1 MKWIESLSLKSISER
16 FETVWKRF
24 PVAVLFTI
32 IYTAIALLLLW
43 DKDLIPN
50 NDSLLFII
58 FFYPPTALIL
68 GVSLHLWSEEQT
80 NAKLSRF
87 VHLIAQISWLLYC
100 IIISQQAPGD
110 FSMELVIGLLA
121 TLFLFV
127 SSIFFLSFIGK
138 KNDIEAWNFGWHIIK
153 GALLSTVVSTILLGG
168 IELLLWGIQELF
180 NLDLPEE
187 LYISMVIIC
196 LFTIN
201 ILLLMMQVPK
211 DADKHDTTIHR
222 MNDFGR
228 LVVHALF
235 VPLQGAYLI
244 TLYVYLLNILFTWEL
259 PTGGVVWLV
268 TTMMVGMLFITTLI
282 YPLLLQDDMPFDKKL
297 VRWLAFLALPLLVLM
312 TVGIGRRIS
321 DYGFTVARAYVLLF
335 NIWCFLVCFYLLFK
349 QTKHIVRILI
359 SFALVFFVA
368 SVGPWN
374 ITASTRRLLLNQV
387 EVIFQ
392 RTAVKLPLDNY
403 RFDSLIQTMD
413 KHEADILKGK
423 LSYLKFELQGD
434 SLVNRW
440 IDGNMDLTVSPYY
453 EGPDEPTDTVLVV
466 EDPATIESPYAN
478 MRDNMASLPQGSY
491 QKIMQIDDWQREQ
504 DLNKTDSTLFMDIIY
519 SQDTL
524 LFTTRFGIPFRQLQE
539 IAADEKKQQ
548 PFTVENND
556 GALLIWFFDVSSN
569 IYDDVDAETVKKDLH
584 LEGLLFL
591 RETAFRKAPINTEDE
606 KTTEE

>member
-1 MKWIESLSLKSISER
+1 MKWIESLSLKGISDR

-80 NAKLSRF
+80 NAKRSRF
-87 VHLIAQISWLLYC
+87 VHLLAQISWFLYC
-100 IIISQQAPGD
+100 LIISQQAPAD
-110 FSMELVIGLLA
+110 FNMELVIGLLA

-153 GALLSTVVSTILLGG
+153 GAFLSTVVSAILLGG

-180 NLDLPEE
+180 NLNLPEE
-187 LYISMVIIC
+187 LYISMIIIC

-201 ILLLMMQVPK
+201 IFLLMMQVPK
-211 DADKHDTTIHR
+211 DADKHDTIIHR

-244 TLYVYLLNILFTWEL
+244 TLYIYLFNILFTWEL
-259 PTGGVVWLV
+259 PSGGIVWLV

-282 YPLLLQDDMPFDKKL
+282 YPLLLQDDKPFDKKL

-335 NIWCFLVCFYLLFK
+335 NIWCYVICFYLLFK
-349 QTKHIVRILI
+349 QTKHIMWILI
-359 SFALVFFVA
+359 SFALVFFIA
-368 SVGPWN
+368 SIGPWN
-374 ITASTRRLLLNQV
+374 ITASTRRILFNQV
-387 EVIFQ
+387 DDIFQ
-392 RTAVKLPLDNY
+392 RTGVELPLDHS
-403 RFDSLIQTMD
+403 RFDSLVQTMD
-413 KHEADILKGK
+413 KHEADILIGK
-423 LSYLKFELQGD
+423 LNYLKIELQGD
-434 SLVNRW
+434 SLITRW
-440 IDGNMDLTVSPYY
+440 IDGPMGLITSPYS
-453 EGPDEPTDTVLVV
+453 EEPSVLSNAVAV
-466 EDPATIESPYAN
+466 NPATFAD
-478 MRDNMASLPQGSY
+478 MREEMASLPQGSY

-504 DLNKTDSTLFMDIIY
+504 DLNATDSTLFMDIIY

-524 LFTTRFGIPFRQLQE
+524 RYTTRFSIPFRQLQE
-539 IAADEKKQQ
+539 IAADESKQQ
-548 PFTVENND
+548 PFAVENND
-556 GALLIWFFDVSSN
+556 GALLIWSFDVVPTILS
-569 IYDDVDAETVKKDLH
+569 KKDLH
-584 LEGLLFL
+584 LECLLFL
-591 RETAFRKAPINTEDE
+591 SEAAFQKSPLNFEDE
-606 KTTEE
+606 KNN

>member
-1 MKWIESLSLKSISER
+1 MKWIESLSLKGISER
-16 FETVWKRF
+16 FEAVWKRF

-80 NAKLSRF
+80 NAKRSRF
-87 VHLIAQISWLLYC
+87 VHLLAQISWFLYC
-100 IIISQQAPGD
+100 LIISQQAPAD
-110 FSMELVIGLLA
+110 FNMELVIGLLA

-153 GALLSTVVSTILLGG
+153 GAFLSTVVSAILLGG

-180 NLDLPEE
+180 NLNLPEE
-187 LYISMVIIC
+187 LYISMIIIC
-196 LFTIN
+196 MFTIN
-201 ILLLMMQVPK
+201 IFLLMMQVPK
-211 DADKHDTTIHR
+211 DADKHDTIIHR

-244 TLYVYLLNILFTWEL
+244 TLYIYLFNILFTWEL
-259 PTGGVVWLV
+259 PSGGIVWLV

-282 YPLLLQDDMPFDKKL
+282 YPLLLQDDKPFDKKL

-335 NIWCFLVCFYLLFK
+335 NIWCYVICFYLLFK
-349 QTKHIVRILI
+349 QTKHIMWILI
-359 SFALVFFVA
+359 SFALVFFIA
-368 SVGPWN
+368 SIGPWN
-374 ITASTRRLLLNQV
+374 ITASTRRILFNQV
-387 EVIFQ
+387 DDIFQ
-392 RTAVKLPLDNY
+392 RTGVELPLDHS
-403 RFDSLIQTMD
+403 RFDSLVQTMD
-413 KHEADILKGK
+413 KHEADILIGK
-423 LSYLKFELQGD
+423 LNYLKIELQGD
-434 SLVNRW
+434 SLITHW
-440 IDGNMDLTVSPYY
+440 IDGPMGLIASPYP
-453 EGPDEPTDTVLVV
+453 EGPSVLSNAVAV
-466 EDPATIESPYAN
+466 DPAIFAD
-478 MRDNMASLPQGSY
+478 MREEMAPLPQGSY

-504 DLNKTDSTLFMDIIY
+504 DLNATDSTLFMDIIY

-524 LFTTRFGIPFRQLQE
+524 RYTTRFSIPFRQLLE
-539 IAADEKKQQ
+539 IAADESKQQ
-548 PFTVENND
+548 PFAVENND
-556 GALLIWFFDVSSN
+556 GALLIWSFDVVPTILS
-569 IYDDVDAETVKKDLH
+569 KKDLH

-591 RETAFRKAPINTEDE
+591 SEAAFQKSPLNFEDE
-606 KTTEE
+606 KNN

>member
-1 MKWIESLSLKSISER
+1 MKWIESLSLKGISER
-16 FETVWKRF
+16 FEAVWKRF

-80 NAKLSRF
+80 NAKRSRF
-87 VHLIAQISWLLYC
+87 VHLLAQISWFLYC
-100 IIISQQAPGD
+100 LIISQQAPAD
-110 FSMELVIGLLA
+110 FNMELVIGLLA

-153 GALLSTVVSTILLGG
+153 GAFLSTVVSAILLGG

-180 NLDLPEE
+180 NLNLPEE
-187 LYISMVIIC
+187 LYISMIIIC
-196 LFTIN
+196 MFTIN
-201 ILLLMMQVPK
+201 IFLLMMQVPK
-211 DADKHDTTIHR
+211 DADKHDTIIHR

-244 TLYVYLLNILFTWEL
+244 TLYIYLFNILFTWEL
-259 PTGGVVWLV
+259 PSGGIVWLV

-282 YPLLLQDDMPFDKKL
+282 YPLLLQDDKPFDKKL

-335 NIWCFLVCFYLLFK
+335 NIWCYVICFYLLFK
-349 QTKHIVRILI
+349 QTKHIMWILI
-359 SFALVFFVA
+359 SFALVFFIA
-368 SVGPWN
+368 SIGPWN
-374 ITASTRRLLLNQV
+374 ITASTRRILFNQV
-387 EVIFQ
+387 DDIFQ
-392 RTAVKLPLDNY
+392 RTGVELPLDHS
-403 RFDSLIQTMD
+403 RFDSLVQTMD
-413 KHEADILKGK
+413 KHEADILIGK
-423 LSYLKFELQGD
+423 LNYLKIELQGD
-434 SLVNRW
+434 SLITHW
-440 IDGNMDLTVSPYY
+440 IDGPMGLIASPYP
-453 EGPDEPTDTVLVV
+453 EGPSVLSNAVAV
-466 EDPATIESPYAN
+466 DPAIFAD
-478 MRDNMASLPQGSY
+478 MREEMAPLPQGSY

-504 DLNKTDSTLFMDIIY
+504 DLNATDSTLFMDIIY

-524 LFTTRFGIPFRQLQE
+524 RYTTRFSIPFRQLQE
-539 IAADEKKQQ
+539 IAADESKQQ
-548 PFTVENND
+548 PFAVENND
-556 GALLIWFFDVSSN
+556 GALLIWSFDVVPTILS
-569 IYDDVDAETVKKDLH
+569 KKDLH

-591 RETAFRKAPINTEDE
+591 SEAAFQKSPHNFEDE
-606 KTTEE
+606 KNN

>member
-1 MKWIESLSLKSISER
+1 MKWIESLSLKGISDR
-16 FETVWKRF
+16 FEVVWKRL

-50 NDSLLFII
+50 KDSLLFII

-87 VHLIAQISWLLYC
+87 VHLLAQISWFLYC
-100 IIISQQAPGD
+100 LIISQQAPAD
-110 FSMELVIGLLA
+110 FNMELVIGLLA

-153 GALLSTVVSTILLGG
+153 GAFLSTVVSAILLGG

-180 NLDLPEE
+180 NLNLPEE
-187 LYISMVIIC
+187 LYISMIIIC
-196 LFTIN
+196 MFTIN
-201 ILLLMMQVPK
+201 IFLLMMQVPK
-211 DADKHDTTIHR
+211 DADKHDTIIHR

-244 TLYVYLLNILFTWEL
+244 TLYIYLFNILFTWEL
-259 PTGGVVWLV
+259 PSGGIVWLV

-282 YPLLLQDDMPFDKKL
+282 YPLLLQDDKPFDKKL

-335 NIWCFLVCFYLLFK
+335 NIWCYVICFYLLFK
-349 QTKHIVRILI
+349 QTKHIMWILI
-359 SFALVFFVA
+359 SFALVFFIA
-368 SVGPWN
+368 SIGPWN
-374 ITASTRRLLLNQV
+374 ITASTRRILFNQV
-387 EVIFQ
+387 DDIFQ
-392 RTAVKLPLDNY
+392 RTGVELPLDHS
-403 RFDSLIQTMD
+403 RFDSLVQTMD
-413 KHEADILKGK
+413 KHEADILIGK
-423 LSYLKFELQGD
+423 LNYLKIELQGD
-434 SLVNRW
+434 SLITRW
-440 IDGNMDLTVSPYY
+440 IDGPMGLITSPYS
-453 EGPDEPTDTVLVV
+453 EEPSVLSNAVAV
-466 EDPATIESPYAN
+466 NPATFAD
-478 MRDNMASLPQGSY
+478 MREEMASLPQGSY

-504 DLNKTDSTLFMDIIY
+504 DLNATDSTLFMDIIY

-524 LFTTRFGIPFRQLQE
+524 RYTTRFSIPFRQLQE
-539 IAADEKKQQ
+539 IAADESKQQ
-548 PFTVENND
+548 PFAVENND
-556 GALLIWFFDVSSN
+556 GALLIWSFDV
-569 IYDDVDAETVKKDLH
+569 VPTVLSKKDLH

-591 RETAFRKAPINTEDE
+591 SEAAFQKSPLNFEDK

>member
-1 MKWIESLSLKSISER
+1 MKWIESLSLKGISER
-16 FETVWKRF
+16 FEAVWKRF

-80 NAKLSRF
+80 NAKRSRF
-87 VHLIAQISWLLYC
+87 VHLLAQISWFLYC
-100 IIISQQAPGD
+100 LIISQQAPAD
-110 FSMELVIGLLA
+110 FNMELVIGLLA

-153 GALLSTVVSTILLGG
+153 GAFLSTVVSAILLGG

-180 NLDLPEE
+180 NLNLPEE
-187 LYISMVIIC
+187 LYISMIIIC
-196 LFTIN
+196 MFTIN
-201 ILLLMMQVPK
+201 IFLLMMQVPK
-211 DADKHDTTIHR
+211 DADKHDTIIHR

-244 TLYVYLLNILFTWEL
+244 TLYIYLFNILFTWEL
-259 PTGGVVWLV
+259 PSGGIVWLV

-282 YPLLLQDDMPFDKKL
+282 YPLLLQDDKPFDKKL

-335 NIWCFLVCFYLLFK
+335 NIWCYVICFYLLFK
-349 QTKHIVRILI
+349 QTKHIMWILI
-359 SFALVFFVA
+359 SFALVFFIA
-368 SVGPWN
+368 SIGPWN
-374 ITASTRRLLLNQV
+374 ITASTRRILFSQV
-387 EVIFQ
+387 DDIFQ
-392 RTAVKLPLDNY
+392 RTGVELPLDHS

-413 KHEADILKGK
+413 KHEADILIGK
-423 LSYLKFELQGD
+423 LNYLKIELQGD
-434 SLVNRW
+434 SLITSW
-440 IDGNMDLTVSPYY
+440 IDGPMGLIASPYP
-453 EGPDEPTDTVLVV
+453 EGPSVLSNAVAV
-466 EDPATIESPYAN
+466 DPAIFAD
-478 MRDNMASLPQGSY
+478 MREEMAPLPQGSY

-504 DLNKTDSTLFMDIIY
+504 DLNATDSALFMDIIY

-524 LFTTRFGIPFRQLQE
+524 RYTTRFSIPFRQLLE
-539 IAADEKKQQ
+539 IAANESKQQ

-556 GALLIWFFDVSSN
+556 GALLIWSFDV
-569 IYDDVDAETVKKDLH
+569 VPTVLSKKDLH

-591 RETAFRKAPINTEDE
+591 SEAAFQKSPLNFEDE
-606 KTTEE
+606 KNN

>member
-1 MKWIESLSLKSISER
+1 MKWIESLSLKGISER
-16 FETVWKRF
+16 FEAVWKRF

-32 IYTAIALLLLW
+32 IYTTIALLLLW

-80 NAKLSRF
+80 NAKRSRF
-87 VHLIAQISWLLYC
+87 VHLLAQISWFLYC
-100 IIISQQAPGD
+100 LIISQQAPAD
-110 FSMELVIGLLA
+110 FNMELVIGLLA

-153 GALLSTVVSTILLGG
+153 GAFLSTVVSAILLGG

-180 NLDLPEE
+180 NLNLPEE
-187 LYISMVIIC
+187 LYISMIIIC
-196 LFTIN
+196 MFTIN
-201 ILLLMMQVPK
+201 IFLLMMQVPK
-211 DADKHDTTIHR
+211 DADKHDTIIHR

-244 TLYVYLLNILFTWEL
+244 TLYIYLFNILFTWEL
-259 PTGGVVWLV
+259 PSGGIVWLV

-282 YPLLLQDDMPFDKKL
+282 YPLLLQDDKPFDKKL

-335 NIWCFLVCFYLLFK
+335 NIWCYVICFYLLFK
-349 QTKHIVRILI
+349 QTKHIMWILI
-359 SFALVFFVA
+359 SFALVFFIA
-368 SVGPWN
+368 SIGPWN
-374 ITASTRRLLLNQV
+374 ITASTRRILFSQV
-387 EVIFQ
+387 DDIFQ
-392 RTAVKLPLDNY
+392 RTGVELPLDHS

-413 KHEADILKGK
+413 KHEADILIGK
-423 LSYLKFELQGD
+423 LNYLKIELQSD
-434 SLVNRW
+434 SLITHW
-440 IDGNMDLTVSPYY
+440 IDGPMGLIASPYP
-453 EGPDEPTDTVLVV
+453 EGPSVLSNAVAV
-466 EDPATIESPYAN
+466 DPAIFAD
-478 MRDNMASLPQGSY
+478 MREEMAPLPQGSY

-504 DLNKTDSTLFMDIIY
+504 DLNATDSALFMDIIY

-524 LFTTRFGIPFRQLQE
+524 RYTTRFSIPFRQLLE
-539 IAADEKKQQ
+539 IAANESKQQ

-556 GALLIWFFDVSSN
+556 GALLIWSFDV
-569 IYDDVDAETVKKDLH
+569 VPTVLSKKDLH

-591 RETAFRKAPINTEDE
+591 SEAAFQKSPLNFEDE
-606 KTTEE
+606 KNN

>member
-1 MKWIESLSLKSISER
+1 MKWIESLSLKGISER
-16 FETVWKRF
+16 FEAVWKRF

-80 NAKLSRF
+80 NAKRSRF
-87 VHLIAQISWLLYC
+87 VHLLAQISWFLYC
-100 IIISQQAPGD
+100 LIISQQAPAD
-110 FSMELVIGLLA
+110 FNMELVIGLLA

-153 GALLSTVVSTILLGG
+153 GAFLSTVVSAILLGG

-180 NLDLPEE
+180 NLNLPEE
-187 LYISMVIIC
+187 LYISMITIC
-196 LFTIN
+196 MFTIN
-201 ILLLMMQVPK
+201 IFLLMMQVPK
-211 DADKHDTTIHR
+211 DADKHDTIIHR

-244 TLYVYLLNILFTWEL
+244 TLYIYLFNILFTWKL
-259 PTGGVVWLV
+259 PSGGIVWLV

-282 YPLLLQDDMPFDKKL
+282 YPLLLQDDKPFDKKL

-335 NIWCFLVCFYLLFK
+335 NIWCYVICFYLLFK
-349 QTKHIVRILI
+349 QTKHIMWILI
-359 SFALVFFVA
+359 SFALVFFIA
-368 SVGPWN
+368 SIGPWN
-374 ITASTRRLLLNQV
+374 ITASTRRILFNQV
-387 EVIFQ
+387 DDIFQ
-392 RTAVKLPLDNY
+392 RTGVELPLDHS
-403 RFDSLIQTMD
+403 RFDSLVQTMD
-413 KHEADILKGK
+413 KHEADILIGK
-423 LSYLKFELQGD
+423 LNYLKIELQGD
-434 SLVNRW
+434 SLITSW
-440 IDGNMDLTVSPYY
+440 IDGPMGLIASPYP
-453 EGPDEPTDTVLVV
+453 EGPSVLSNAVAV
-466 EDPATIESPYAN
+466 DPAIFAD
-478 MRDNMASLPQGSY
+478 MREEMAPLPQGSY

-504 DLNKTDSTLFMDIIY
+504 DLNATDSTLFMDIIY

-524 LFTTRFGIPFRQLQE
+524 RYTTRFSIPFRQLLE
-539 IAADEKKQQ
+539 IAANESKQQ

-556 GALLIWFFDVSSN
+556 GALLIWSFDV
-569 IYDDVDAETVKKDLH
+569 VPTVLSKKDLH

-591 RETAFRKAPINTEDE
+591 SEAAFQKSPLNFEDE
-606 KTTEE
+606 KNN

>member
-1 MKWIESLSLKSISER
+1 MKWIESLSLKGISDR
-16 FETVWKRF
+16 FEAVWKRF

-80 NAKLSRF
+80 NAKRSRF
-87 VHLIAQISWLLYC
+87 VHLLAQISWFLYC
-100 IIISQQAPGD
+100 LIISQQAPAD
-110 FSMELVIGLLA
+110 FNMELVIGLLA

-153 GALLSTVVSTILLGG
+153 GAFLSTVVSAILLGG

-180 NLDLPEE
+180 NLNLPEE
-187 LYISMVIIC
+187 LYISMIIIC
-196 LFTIN
+196 MFTIN
-201 ILLLMMQVPK
+201 IFLLMMQVPK
-211 DADKHDTTIHR
+211 DADKHDTIIHR

-244 TLYVYLLNILFTWEL
+244 TLYIYLFNILFTWEL
-259 PTGGVVWLV
+259 PSGGIVWLV

-282 YPLLLQDDMPFDKKL
+282 YPLLLQDDKPFDKKL

-335 NIWCFLVCFYLLFK
+335 NIWCYVICFYLLFK
-349 QTKHIVRILI
+349 QTKHIMWILI
-359 SFALVFFVA
+359 SFALVFFIA
-368 SVGPWN
+368 SIGPWN
-374 ITASTRRLLLNQV
+374 ITASTRRILFNQV
-387 EVIFQ
+387 DDIFQ
-392 RTAVKLPLDNY
+392 RTGVELPLDHS
-403 RFDSLIQTMD
+403 RFDSLVQTMD
-413 KHEADILKGK
+413 KHEADILIGK
-423 LSYLKFELQGD
+423 LNYLKIELQGD
-434 SLVNRW
+434 SLITHW
-440 IDGNMDLTVSPYY
+440 IDGPMGLIASPYP
-453 EGPDEPTDTVLVV
+453 EGPSVLSNAVAV
-466 EDPATIESPYAN
+466 DPAIFAD
-478 MRDNMASLPQGSY
+478 MREEMAPLPQGSY

-504 DLNKTDSTLFMDIIY
+504 DLNATDSTLFMDIIY

-524 LFTTRFGIPFRQLQE
+524 RYTTRFSIPFRQLQE
-539 IAADEKKQQ
+539 IAADESKQQ
-548 PFTVENND
+548 PFAVENND
-556 GALLIWFFDVSSN
+556 GALLIWSFDVVPTILS
-569 IYDDVDAETVKKDLH
+569 KKDLH

-591 RETAFRKAPINTEDE
+591 SEAAFQKSPLNFEDE
-606 KTTEE
+606 KNN

>member
-1 MKWIESLSLKSISER
+1 MKWIESLSLKGISER
-16 FETVWKRF
+16 FEAVWKRF

-80 NAKLSRF
+80 NAKRSRF
-87 VHLIAQISWLLYC
+87 VHLLAQISWFLYC
-100 IIISQQAPGD
+100 LIISQQAPAD
-110 FSMELVIGLLA
+110 FNMELVIGLLA

-153 GALLSTVVSTILLGG
+153 GAFLSTVVSAILLGG
-168 IELLLWGIQELF
+168 IELLLWGIQELC
-180 NLDLPEE
+180 NLNLPEE
-187 LYISMVIIC
+187 LYISMIIIC
-196 LFTIN
+196 MFTIN
-201 ILLLMMQVPK
+201 IFLLMMQVPK
-211 DADKHDTTIHR
+211 DADKHDTIIHR

-244 TLYVYLLNILFTWEL
+244 TLYIYLFNILFTWEL
-259 PTGGVVWLV
+259 PSGGIVWLV

-282 YPLLLQDDMPFDKKL
+282 YPLLLQDDKPFDKKL

-335 NIWCFLVCFYLLFK
+335 NIWCYVICFYLLFK
-349 QTKHIVRILI
+349 QTKHIMWILI
-359 SFALVFFVA
+359 SFALVFFIA
-368 SVGPWN
+368 SIGPWN
-374 ITASTRRLLLNQV
+374 ITASTRRILFSQV
-387 EVIFQ
+387 DDIFQ
-392 RTAVKLPLDNY
+392 RTGVELPLDHS

-413 KHEADILKGK
+413 KHEADILIGK
-423 LSYLKFELQGD
+423 LNYLKIELQSD
-434 SLVNRW
+434 SLITRW
-440 IDGNMDLTVSPYY
+440 IDGPMGLIASPYP
-453 EGPDEPTDTVLVV
+453 EGPSVLSNAVAV
-466 EDPATIESPYAN
+466 DPAIFAD
-478 MRDNMASLPQGSY
+478 MREEMAPLPQGSY

-504 DLNKTDSTLFMDIIY
+504 DLNATDSALFMDIIY

-524 LFTTRFGIPFRQLQE
+524 RYTTRFSIPFRQLLE
-539 IAADEKKQQ
+539 IAANESKQQ

-556 GALLIWFFDVSSN
+556 GALLIWSFDV
-569 IYDDVDAETVKKDLH
+569 VPTVLSKKDLH

-591 RETAFRKAPINTEDE
+591 SEAAFQKSPLNFEDE
-606 KTTEE
+606 KNN

>member
-1 MKWIESLSLKSISER
+1 MKWIESLSLKGISER
-16 FETVWKRF
+16 FEAVWKRF

-80 NAKLSRF
+80 NAKRSRF
-87 VHLIAQISWLLYC
+87 VHLLAQISWFLYC
-100 IIISQQAPGD
+100 LIISQQAPAD
-110 FSMELVIGLLA
+110 FNMELVIGLLA

-153 GALLSTVVSTILLGG
+153 GAFLSTVVSAILLGG

-180 NLDLPEE
+180 NLNLPEE
-187 LYISMVIIC
+187 LYISMIIIC
-196 LFTIN
+196 MFTIN
-201 ILLLMMQVPK
+201 IFLLMMQVPK
-211 DADKHDTTIHR
+211 DADKHDTIIHR

-244 TLYVYLLNILFTWEL
+244 TLYIYLFNILFTWEL
-259 PTGGVVWLV
+259 PSGGIVWLV

-282 YPLLLQDDMPFDKKL
+282 YPLLLQDDKPFDKKL

-335 NIWCFLVCFYLLFK
+335 NIWCYVICFYLLFK
-349 QTKHIVRILI
+349 QTKHIMWILI
-359 SFALVFFVA
+359 SFALVFFIA
-368 SVGPWN
+368 SIGPWN
-374 ITASTRRLLLNQV
+374 ITASTRRVLFNQV
-387 EVIFQ
+387 DDIFQ
-392 RTAVKLPLDNY
+392 RTGVELPLDHS

-413 KHEADILKGK
+413 KHEADILIGK
-423 LSYLKFELQGD
+423 LNYLKIELQGD
-434 SLVNRW
+434 SLITSW
-440 IDGNMDLTVSPYY
+440 IDGPMGLIASPYP
-453 EGPDEPTDTVLVV
+453 EGPSVLSNAVAV
-466 EDPATIESPYAN
+466 DPAIFAD
-478 MRDNMASLPQGSY
+478 MREEMAPLPQGSY

-504 DLNKTDSTLFMDIIY
+504 DLNATDSALFMDIIY

-524 LFTTRFGIPFRQLQE
+524 RYTTRFSIPFRQLLE
-539 IAADEKKQQ
+539 IAANESKQQ

-556 GALLIWFFDVSSN
+556 GALLIWSFDV
-569 IYDDVDAETVKKDLH
+569 VPTVLSKKDLH

-591 RETAFRKAPINTEDE
+591 SEAAFQKSPLNFEDE
-606 KTTEE
+606 KNN

>member
-1 MKWIESLSLKSISER
+1 MKWIESLSLKGISER
-16 FETVWKRF
+16 FEAVWKRF

-80 NAKLSRF
+80 NAKRSRF
-87 VHLIAQISWLLYC
+87 VHLLAQISWFLYC
-100 IIISQQAPGD
+100 LIISQQAPAD
-110 FSMELVIGLLA
+110 FNMELVIGLLA

-153 GALLSTVVSTILLGG
+153 GAFLSTVVSAILLGG

-180 NLDLPEE
+180 NLNLPEE
-187 LYISMVIIC
+187 LYISMIIIC
-196 LFTIN
+196 MFTIN
-201 ILLLMMQVPK
+201 IFLLMMQVPK
-211 DADKHDTTIHR
+211 DADKHDTIIHR

-244 TLYVYLLNILFTWEL
+244 TLYIYLFNILFTWEL
-259 PTGGVVWLV
+259 PSGGIVWLV

-282 YPLLLQDDMPFDKKL
+282 YPLLLQDDKPFDKKL

-335 NIWCFLVCFYLLFK
+335 NIWCYVICFYLLFK
-349 QTKHIVRILI
+349 QTKHIMWILI
-359 SFALVFFVA
+359 SFALVFFIA
-368 SVGPWN
+368 SIGPWN
-374 ITASTRRLLLNQV
+374 ITASTRRILFSQV
-387 EVIFQ
+387 DDIFQ
-392 RTAVKLPLDNY
+392 RTGVELPLDHS
-403 RFDSLIQTMD
+403 RFDSLVQTMD
-413 KHEADILKGK
+413 KHEADILIGK
-423 LSYLKFELQGD
+423 LNYLKIELQGD
-434 SLVNRW
+434 SLITSW
-440 IDGNMDLTVSPYY
+440 IDGPMGLIASPYP
-453 EGPDEPTDTVLVV
+453 EGPSVLSNAVAV
-466 EDPATIESPYAN
+466 DPAIFAD
-478 MRDNMASLPQGSY
+478 MREEMAPLPQGSY

-504 DLNKTDSTLFMDIIY
+504 DLNATDSALFMDIIY

-524 LFTTRFGIPFRQLQE
+524 RYTTRFSIPFRQLLE
-539 IAADEKKQQ
+539 IAANESKQQ

-556 GALLIWFFDVSSN
+556 GALLIWSFDV
-569 IYDDVDAETVKKDLH
+569 VPTVLSKKDLH

-591 RETAFRKAPINTEDE
+591 SEAAFQKSPLNFEDE
-606 KTTEE
+606 KNN

>member
-1 MKWIESLSLKSISER
+1 MKWIESLSLKGISER
-16 FETVWKRF
+16 FEAVWKRF

-80 NAKLSRF
+80 NAKRSRF
-87 VHLIAQISWLLYC
+87 VHLLAQISWFLYC
-100 IIISQQAPGD
+100 LIISQQAPAD
-110 FSMELVIGLLA
+110 FNLELVIGLLA

-153 GALLSTVVSTILLGG
+153 GAFLSTVVSAILLGG

-180 NLDLPEE
+180 NLNLPEE
-187 LYISMVIIC
+187 LYISMIIIC
-196 LFTIN
+196 MFTIN
-201 ILLLMMQVPK
+201 IFLLMMQVPK
-211 DADKHDTTIHR
+211 DADKHDTIIHR

-244 TLYVYLLNILFTWEL
+244 TLYIYLFNILFTWEL
-259 PTGGVVWLV
+259 PSGGIVWLV

-282 YPLLLQDDMPFDKKL
+282 YPLLLQDDKPFDKKL

-335 NIWCFLVCFYLLFK
+335 NIWCYVICFYLLFK
-349 QTKHIVRILI
+349 QTKHIMWILI
-359 SFALVFFVA
+359 SFALVFFIA
-368 SVGPWN
+368 SIGPWN
-374 ITASTRRLLLNQV
+374 ITASTRRILFNQV
-387 EVIFQ
+387 DDIFQ
-392 RTAVKLPLDNY
+392 RTGVELPLDHS
-403 RFDSLIQTMD
+403 RFDSLVQTMD
-413 KHEADILKGK
+413 KHEADILIGK
-423 LSYLKFELQGD
+423 LNYLKIELQGD
-434 SLVNRW
+434 SLITHW
-440 IDGNMDLTVSPYY
+440 IDGPMGLIASPYP
-453 EGPDEPTDTVLVV
+453 EGPSVLSNAVAV
-466 EDPATIESPYAN
+466 DPAIFAD
-478 MRDNMASLPQGSY
+478 MREEMAPLPQGSY

-504 DLNKTDSTLFMDIIY
+504 DLNATDSTLFMDIIY

-524 LFTTRFGIPFRQLQE
+524 RYTTRFSIPFRQLLE
-539 IAADEKKQQ
+539 IAADESKQQ
-548 PFTVENND
+548 PFAVENND
-556 GALLIWFFDVSSN
+556 GALLIWSFDVVPTILS
-569 IYDDVDAETVKKDLH
+569 KKDLH

-591 RETAFRKAPINTEDE
+591 SEAAFQKSPLNFEDE
-606 KTTEE
+606 KNN

>member
-1 MKWIESLSLKSISER
+1 MKWIESLSLKGISER
-16 FETVWKRF
+16 FEAVWKRF

-80 NAKLSRF
+80 NAKRSRF
-87 VHLIAQISWLLYC
+87 VHLLAQISWFLYC
-100 IIISQQAPGD
+100 LIISQQAPAD
-110 FSMELVIGLLA
+110 FNMELVIGLLA

-153 GALLSTVVSTILLGG
+153 GAFLSTVVSAILLGG

-180 NLDLPEE
+180 NLNLPEE
-187 LYISMVIIC
+187 LYISMITIC
-196 LFTIN
+196 MFTIN
-201 ILLLMMQVPK
+201 IFLLMMQVPK
-211 DADKHDTTIHR
+211 DADKHDTIIHR

-244 TLYVYLLNILFTWEL
+244 TLYIYLFNILFTWKL
-259 PTGGVVWLV
+259 PSGGIVWLV

-282 YPLLLQDDMPFDKKL
+282 YPLLLQDDKPFDKKL

-335 NIWCFLVCFYLLFK
+335 NIWCYVICFYLLFK
-349 QTKHIVRILI
+349 QTKHIMWILI
-359 SFALVFFVA
+359 SFALVFFIA
-368 SVGPWN
+368 SIGPWN
-374 ITASTRRLLLNQV
+374 ITASTRRILFNQV
-387 EVIFQ
+387 DDIFQ
-392 RTAVKLPLDNY
+392 RTGVELPLDHS
-403 RFDSLIQTMD
+403 RFDSLVQTMD
-413 KHEADILKGK
+413 KHEADILIGK
-423 LSYLKFELQGD
+423 LNYLKIELQGD
-434 SLVNRW
+434 SLITSW
-440 IDGNMDLTVSPYY
+440 IDGPMGLIASPYP
-453 EGPDEPTDTVLVV
+453 EGPSVLSNAVAV
-466 EDPATIESPYAN
+466 DPAIFAD
-478 MRDNMASLPQGSY
+478 MREEMAPLPQGSY

-504 DLNKTDSTLFMDIIY
+504 DLNATDSALFMDIIY

-524 LFTTRFGIPFRQLQE
+524 RYTTRFSIPFRQLLE
-539 IAADEKKQQ
+539 IAANESKQQ

-556 GALLIWFFDVSSN
+556 GALLIWSFDV
-569 IYDDVDAETVKKDLH
+569 VPTVLSKKDLH

-591 RETAFRKAPINTEDE
+591 SEAAFQKSPLNFEDE
-606 KTTEE
+606 KNN

>member
-1 MKWIESLSLKSISER
+1 MKWIESLSLKGISER
-16 FETVWKRF
+16 FEAVWKRF

-80 NAKLSRF
+80 NAKRSRF
-87 VHLIAQISWLLYC
+87 VHLLAQISWFLYC
-100 IIISQQAPGD
+100 LIISQQAPAD
-110 FSMELVIGLLA
+110 FNMELVIGLLA

-153 GALLSTVVSTILLGG
+153 GAFLSTVVSAILLGG

-180 NLDLPEE
+180 NLNLPEE
-187 LYISMVIIC
+187 LYISMITIC
-196 LFTIN
+196 MFTIN
-201 ILLLMMQVPK
+201 IFLLMMQVPK
-211 DADKHDTTIHR
+211 DADKHDTIIHR

-244 TLYVYLLNILFTWEL
+244 TLYIYLFNILFTWEL
-259 PTGGVVWLV
+259 PSGGIVWLV

-282 YPLLLQDDMPFDKKL
+282 YPLLLQDDKPFDKKL

-335 NIWCFLVCFYLLFK
+335 NIWCYVICFYLLFK
-349 QTKHIVRILI
+349 QTKHIMWILI
-359 SFALVFFVA
+359 SFALVFFIA
-368 SVGPWN
+368 SIGPWN
-374 ITASTRRLLLNQV
+374 ITASTRRILFNQV
-387 EVIFQ
+387 DDIFQ
-392 RTAVKLPLDNY
+392 RTGVELPLDHS
-403 RFDSLIQTMD
+403 RFDSLVQTMD
-413 KHEADILKGK
+413 KHEADILIGK
-423 LSYLKFELQGD
+423 LNYLKIELQGD
-434 SLVNRW
+434 SLITHW
-440 IDGNMDLTVSPYY
+440 IDGPMGLIASPYP
-453 EGPDEPTDTVLVV
+453 EGPSVLSNAVAV
-466 EDPATIESPYAN
+466 DPAIFAD
-478 MRDNMASLPQGSY
+478 MREEMAPLPQGSY

-504 DLNKTDSTLFMDIIY
+504 DLNATDSTLFMDIIY

-524 LFTTRFGIPFRQLQE
+524 RYTTRFSIPFRQLLE
-539 IAADEKKQQ
+539 IAADESKQQ
-548 PFTVENND
+548 PFAVENND
-556 GALLIWFFDVSSN
+556 GALLIWSFDVVPTILS
-569 IYDDVDAETVKKDLH
+569 KKDLH

-591 RETAFRKAPINTEDE
+591 SEAAFQKSPLNFEDE
-606 KTTEE
+606 KNN